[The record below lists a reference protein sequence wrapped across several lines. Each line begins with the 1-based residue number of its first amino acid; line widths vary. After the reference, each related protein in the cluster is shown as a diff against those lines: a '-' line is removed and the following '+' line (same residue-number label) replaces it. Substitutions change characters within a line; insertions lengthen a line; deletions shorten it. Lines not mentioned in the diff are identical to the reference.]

1 MAVNSTKL
9 PVTGA
14 QARSTSARR
23 VSAQRSKH
31 PSDDE
36 ILELVTS
43 VAKPAGDASLD
54 SGANNA
60 AAGPPVGS
68 GFSPDQATAPDNSA
82 GVAQAANAQTI
93 SPELA
98 QMLDANPQLR
108 EAVDAAQQFRAVF
121 PTPAAAQDAKNQLDE
136 LDGMFFSAQ
145 PADHAALAARIHEL
159 SPGAFH
165 GLAQAMQAHAA
176 TIAAAHAAPSQ
187 SASAPQAT
195 STAELDASAQSDVS
209 SASGSQNAARQPGAN
224 HPAGREPQ
232 SDADTRGDSPVA
244 AIVRPSAS
252 ESPTLT
258 ANSPAPVGSGFSPDL
273 RSAQDTRATP
283 AVTVQNA
290 AAAAVAGTQQSPQQP
305 PQQLPQQAADSRR
318 AAQLAFFHS
327 TNAAAVQ
334 QIVGAIES
342 QVNQLLPPSVSAG
355 TKTRIVGE
363 IYRDLDSTLRANRQL
378 GEQLRGAFHSAVADS
393 AVGSGFSPD
402 QAAHQK
408 AIVALVAGRAKQ
420 ALPSIAKRVI
430 GEWTHSVVSA
440 NRERLSRH
448 DSAAKRVDISGSG
461 PSDGVNRKPISPRE
475 VNYKHLSDSDILNL

>member
-14 QARSTSARR
+14 QSHSTSSRR
-23 VSAQRSKH
+23 ASAQHSKH

-36 ILELVTS
+36 ILGLVTS
-43 VAKPAGDASLD
+43 VARPAGDASPD
-54 SGANNA
+54 SNANTSANAVANANPAGSAQTDSSAPAVDTGNSA
-60 AAGPPVGS
+60 AA
-68 GFSPDQATAPDNSA
+68 
-82 GVAQAANAQTI
+82 AQAASAQTI

-98 QMLDANPQLR
+98 QVLEANPQLR
-108 EAVDAAQQFRAVF
+108 DAVDAAQQFRSVF

-176 TIAAAHAAPSQ
+176 TIAAAHAAPPQSASALNAASAVEPAAAAQSDSGPSNGVSQ
-187 SASAPQAT
+187 SAS
-195 STAELDASAQSDVS
+195 
-209 SASGSQNAARQPGAN
+209 RQPEAN
-224 HPAGREPQ
+224 RPAGRELQ
-232 SDADTRGDSPVA
+232 DDAGGSPVA
-244 AIVRPSAS
+244 AAFRPAAS
-252 ESPTLT
+252 DSPAAAPA
-258 ANSPAPVGSGFSPDL
+258 ANSPASKPQSSAPTSGSPASSLQPSPA
-273 RSAQDTRATP
+273 RT
-283 AVTVQNA
+283 
-290 AAAAVAGTQQSPQQP
+290 
-305 PQQLPQQAADSRR
+305 
-318 AAQLAFFHS
+318 AQLAFFHS

-342 QVNQLLPPSVSAG
+342 QVNQLLPEGISAG
-355 TKTRIVGE
+355 TKARIVGE
-363 IYRDLDSTLRANRQL
+363 IYRDLDSALRANRQL
-378 GEQLRGAFHSAVADS
+378 GDQLRGAFHFAAADVANQ
-393 AVGSGFSPD
+393 GGNQ
-402 QAAHQK
+402 QAHLQARQQ
-408 AIVALVAGRAKQ
+408 AIVALVTGRAKQ

-440 NRERLSRH
+440 NRERLTRH

-475 VNYKHLSDSDILNL
+475 LNYKRLSDSDILNL

>member
-14 QARSTSARR
+14 QARSTSSRR
-23 VSAQRSKH
+23 ASAQHSKH

-36 ILELVTS
+36 ILGLVTS
-43 VAKPAGDASLD
+43 VARPAGDASFD
-54 SGANNA
+54 SNATTSANA
-60 AAGPPVGS
+60 AANAS
-68 GFSPDQATAPDNSA
+68 SATAAQSDSSAPAVATADSA
-82 GVAQAANAQTI
+82 GAAQAANTQTI

-98 QMLDANPQLR
+98 QALDANPQLR

-176 TIAAAHAAPSQ
+176 TIAAAHAAPPQ
-187 SASAPQAT
+187 SASAPSASSAVSSAT
-195 STAELDASAQSDVS
+195 PAPCSSGPDCAASAQSDLRS
-209 SASGSQNAARQPGAN
+209 LPSDSQNASRQPDAN
-224 HPAGREPQ
+224 RPAGRELQ
-232 SDADTRGDSPVA
+232 DDAGGSPVA
-244 AIVRPSAS
+244 APFRPAASDTPAAAPAANPPASAGDHSAASQAQSGGPSS
-252 ESPTLT
+252 EF
-258 ANSPAPVGSGFSPDL
+258 PAS
-273 RSAQDTRATP
+273 SAQPP
-283 AVTVQNA
+283 AART
-290 AAAAVAGTQQSPQQP
+290 
-305 PQQLPQQAADSRR
+305 
-318 AAQLAFFHS
+318 AQLAFFHS

-334 QIVGAIES
+334 QIVSAIES
-342 QVNQLLPPSVSAG
+342 QVNQLLPQSVSAG

-363 IYRDLDSTLRANRQL
+363 IYRDLDSALRANRQL
-378 GEQLRGAFHSAVADS
+378 SEQLRGAFHFAAADVANQ
-393 AVGSGFSPD
+393 GGNQ
-402 QAAHQK
+402 QASLQARQQ

-440 NRERLSRH
+440 NRDRLTRH

-475 VNYKHLSDSDILNL
+475 VNYKRLSDADILNL